1 MNHSQ
6 TLERRLG
13 SKVRETIPLGYQCV
27 ARVKQYVKE
36 RGRKAVGYFG
46 GVGAYQ
52 WWINNNNTFDQNF
65 YDKIPNTIQA
75 IPQQGDIIIF
85 KPTPSNKNHGHIG
98 IVDSAN
104 KSYVWV
110 LEQNG
115 WLGKWEWVGTDAIRI
130 RKYSYSNV
138 VGWYHYKQS
147 DAPLIPPPKKD
158 TSPID
163 EDIQL
168 LINDWIRNWVEGEG
182 MTNRIGKVVAKMYK
196 KLKQ

>member
-1 MNHSQ
+1 MTHQ
-6 TLERRLG
+6 EFLDKRLG
-13 SKVRETIPLGYQCV
+13 SKYRETVQLGYQCV
-27 ARVKQYVKE
+27 ALVKLYCSQ
-36 RGRKAVGYFG
+36 RGWKQVGYFW

-52 WWINNNNTFDQNF
+52 GWVNNNNTFDQNF

-147 DAPLIPPPKKD
+147 VDPIVPPKKD

-168 LINDWIRNWVEGEG
+168 LINDNIWNWVEWEW
-182 MTNRIGKVVAKMYK
+182 MTNRIWKVIAKMYK
-196 KLKQ
+196 KIKQ